1 MRDAITMGLAQCLA
15 LIPGVSRS
23 GASASAGLFVGL
35 DREAAFRLSFL
46 LAIPAVFGA
55 GLFSL
60 PDAFHPSGVG
70 LAASGPQLLV
80 SVAIA
85 FVVGYAA
92 IAWLLKFVSHHS
104 LNWFGVY
111 RVALG
116 VVLLILLGTGV
127 VASGPLPAA

>member
-1 MRDAITMGLAQCLA
+1 
-15 LIPGVSRS
+15 
-23 GASASAGLFVGL
+23 
-35 DREAAFRLSFL
+35 
-46 LAIPAVFGA
+46 
-55 GLFSL
+55 
-60 PDAFHPSGVG
+60 
-70 LAASGPQLLV
+70 V

-111 RVALG
+111 RVVLG

>member
-1 MRDAITMGLAQCLA
+1 MPDC
-15 LIPGVSRS
+15 S
-23 GASASAGLFVGL
+23 
-35 DREAAFRLSFL
+35 
-46 LAIPAVFGA
+46 
-55 GLFSL
+55 SL
-60 PDAFHPSGVG
+60 PDAFHPSRVG
-70 LAASGPQLLV
+70 LATSGPQLLV

-92 IAWLLKFVSHHS
+92 IAWLLKFVSTIRS
-104 LNWFGVY
+104 TGSACI